1 MKANRAKEIHFT
13 PWHLRERTRN
23 LRREMAKT
31 VQSNF
36 FYSFLFLPK
45 PKRDAIIDV
54 YGFCRAVDDIVD
66 DIVEESDGVDD
77 HARAQAELNEWREEL
92 DKLYAGHP
100 TRPISGK
107 LQGVLA
113 RFPMPKEYF
122 EEMIKGCEMDLSRNR
137 YETFDELYQYCYR
150 VAAITGLMCIEIFT
164 YRSLSAK
171 DYAVNLGIALQLTN
185 ILRDLRED
193 AARGR
198 VYLPQEDL
206 RRFGYSEEDLASG
219 KTNDNFRRLMKFE
232 CERARSYYHRA
243 AECLSE
249 EDRPTMTAA
258 VTMGKIYYRL
268 LEQIEHLDYDV
279 FNNHIR
285 LHRPSRF
292 LIAFSEWAKATGRQR
307 DRGTERQRDRETER
321 QRDRET
327 EGRRDGETERQRD
340 RETEGRRDG
349 ETEGQGEGEGE
360 GEGERER

>member
-1 MKANRAKEIHFT
+1 MKATQAKEIHFT

-23 LRREMAKT
+23 FRRDMAKT

-66 DIVEESDGVDD
+66 DTGV
-77 HARAQAELNEWREEL
+77 RSQAEAQMELNRWRGEL
-92 DKLYAGHP
+92 DNLYVGNP
-100 TRPISGK
+100 GIPISRK
-107 LQGVLA
+107 LQHVLE

-122 EEMIKGCEMDLSRNR
+122 EEMISGCEMDLLRDR

-185 ILRDLRED
+185 ILRDLKED

-206 RRFGYSEEDLASG
+206 RRFGYSEADLVNG
-219 KTNDNFRRLMKFE
+219 ELNDNFRDLMKFE
-232 CERARSYYHRA
+232 CDRARGYYQRA
-243 AECLSE
+243 AECLAE

-268 LEQIEHLDYDV
+268 LEQIEQLNYDV

-285 LHRPSRF
+285 LHRPERF
-292 LIAFSEWAKATGRQR
+292 LIALSEWAKASGRQGDKER
-307 DRGTERQRDRETER
+307 GEQGDKDRGRQGDTETKR
-321 QRDRET
+321 
-327 EGRRDGETERQRD
+327 
-340 RETEGRRDG
+340 
-349 ETEGQGEGEGE
+349 
-360 GEGERER
+360 

>member
-1 MKANRAKEIHFT
+1 MKATQTKEIHFT

-23 LRREMAKT
+23 LRREMSKT

-45 PKRDAIIDV
+45 SKRDAIIDI
-54 YGFCRAVDDIVD
+54 YGFCRAIDDIVD
-66 DIVEESDGVDD
+66 DIVEQTDGGHT
-77 HARAQAELNEWREEL
+77 HAEAQIELNRWREEL
-92 DKLYAGHP
+92 DNLYAGNP
-100 TRPISGK
+100 TMPISGK
-107 LQGVLA
+107 LQGVLE

-122 EEMIKGCEMDLSRNR
+122 QEMINGCEMDLLRNR

-164 YRSLSAK
+164 YRSPGAK

-185 ILRDLRED
+185 ILRDLKED

-198 VYLPQEDL
+198 VYLPLEDL
-206 RRFGYSEEDLASG
+206 RRFGYSEDDLAAG

-232 CERARSYYHRA
+232 CERARSYYQRA

-268 LEQIEHLDYDV
+268 LEQIEHFDYDV

-285 LHRPSRF
+285 LHRPERF
-292 LIAFSEWAKATGRQR
+292 LIALIEWAKAGGGQGDKGTRRQ
-307 DRGTERQRDRETER
+307 GDRETR
-321 QRDRET
+321 
-327 EGRRDGETERQRD
+327 
-340 RETEGRRDG
+340 
-349 ETEGQGEGEGE
+349 GQGEGEKM
-360 GEGERER
+360 R

>member
-1 MKANRAKEIHFT
+1 MKAIQAKEIHFT

-23 LRREMAKT
+23 FRREMAKT

-45 PKRDAIIDV
+45 PKREAIIDV
-54 YGFCRAVDDIVD
+54 YGFCRAIDDIVD
-66 DIVEESDGVDD
+66 DIVDGKGEKTDG
-77 HARAQAELNEWREEL
+77 ARSQAEAQVELNRWREEL
-92 DKLYAGHP
+92 DNLYAGEP
-100 TRPISGK
+100 TRSIAVK
-107 LQGVLA
+107 LQRVLEQ
-113 RFPMPKEYF
+113 FPMPKEYF
-122 EEMIKGCEMDLSRNR
+122 EEMINGCEMDLFRSR

-206 RRFGYSEEDLASG
+206 RRFGYTEDDLAQG
-219 KTNDNFRRLMKFE
+219 KINDNFRRLMKFE
-232 CERARSYYHRA
+232 CDRARSYYHRA
-243 AECLSE
+243 AECLAE

-268 LEQIEHLDYDV
+268 LKQMEHLGYDV

-285 LHRPSRF
+285 LHRPERF
-292 LIAFSEWAKATGRQR
+292 LIALSEWAKASGR
-307 DRGTERQRDRETER
+307 
-321 QRDRET
+321 
-327 EGRRDGETERQRD
+327 
-340 RETEGRRDG
+340 RRDG
-349 ETEGQGEGEGE
+349 ETEGRREGEKE
-360 GEGERER
+360 RQREGERER